1 MLVDGSCKHVGGLS
15 KEPNYNS
22 LSTFVGRLKK
32 AAIDAYMRSLGFNL
46 VDGYYALQVHMDSD
60 YGVPDSQKYQY
71 IVPPDEAGSNGGE
84 NRNVYVHSRF
94 VDEFETFVNLL
105 TVSWRCG
112 LGSRTLMVSMSAFQ
126 RIKTRSEKSAVM
138 TTVRS
143 IRTVTA
149 LALAEVSS
157 KYLMVFLR
165 ALSESIFRG
174 WFTVR
179 LQ

>member
-1 MLVDGSCKHVGGLS
+1 
-15 KEPNYNS
+15 
-22 LSTFVGRLKK
+22 
-32 AAIDAYMRSLGFNL
+32 
-46 VDGYYALQVHMDSD
+46 
-60 YGVPDSQKYQY
+60 
-71 IVPPDEAGSNGGE
+71 
-84 NRNVYVHSRF
+84 
-94 VDEFETFVNLL
+94 
-105 TVSWRCG
+105 
-112 LGSRTLMVSMSAFQ
+112 MVSMSAFQ